1 MNKPRKYH
9 SKVIEE
15 LLQQYDN
22 LPWYKK
28 LKIWFNT
35 QRWVWMC
42 RTRFIWDLNYQHNIF
57 KKKNGK

>member
-1 MNKPRKYH
+1 MSKPRKYH

-15 LLQQYDN
+15 LQQQYDN

-28 LKIWFNT
+28 LKIWLNT

>member
-9 SKVIEE
+9 SKTIER
-15 LLQQYDN
+15 LQQQYDN

-28 LKIWFNT
+28 LKMWLNT
-35 QRWVWMC
+35 QRWVWVC
-42 RTRFIWDLNYQHNIF
+42 RTRFIWDLNYRHNIF